1 MDDITMDTARKE
13 AEEMKKKE
21 AERKAK
27 KDAEKAAKQAAK
39 QAEKAAKPKKEPVF
53 DNITDEKAYKEAQA
67 MKAKE
72 AERKAAS
79 GGSSFWDRI
88 KGNMN
93 GTSGGAGH
101 ATDTPVPAPSVS
113 PAKDTIANS
122 IEAQANAKPGDVVNG
137 KTLTQGDIDWAKK
150 QMGTAGAPADV
161 APDVPEDAAA
171 STTEAGNTED
181 VSTAEAEG
189 IEGSNIAS
197 PEIEEARPSLDSP
210 EVQKAIGAGGAEIED
225 AEGDE
230 AKQNSFKQKYCNA
243 IWENYDL
250 GMSKQPKFKPG
261 WQLPATILSIG
272 LSVFSGGL
280 VPPVNF
286 MKLTGKEDEYNA
298 AMDMWKETMDKSGEI
313 AQEQERSSTMPTAK
327 AEGME
332 AAKGTATQEAI
343 DQAAEVNAA
352 ESGAQANARLGTE
365 GELET
370 MAKQAEI
377 DYTKLGIEQA
387 NKLAQM
393 KLEQTNA
400 ENFARLNTDLQ
411 KDIAEQAAAL
421 QIEIADAAAQN
432 DLAKIQKLYT
442 QTVNQRKDEMKALG
456 YDTTPDGFLKF
467 MRNTGGT
474 SNALART
481 EAALKALDTAG
492 NVAGTVINAV
502 NPLK

>member
-53 DNITDEKAYKEAQA
+53 DNITDETAYKEAQA

-79 GGSSFWDRI
+79 GPSFWDRVVG
-88 KGNMN
+88 KM
-93 GTSGGAGH
+93 GTGEPSHPSAPPRNEN
-101 ATDTPVPAPSVS
+101 APAEKEVP
-113 PAKDTIANS
+113 KDTVANS
-122 IEAQANAKPGDVVNG
+122 IEAQANAKPGDVING
-137 KTLTQGDIDWAKK
+137 HVLTQGDIDWAKNK
-150 QMGTAGAPADV
+150 LGKDK
-161 APDVPEDAAA
+161 PEV
-171 STTEAGNTED
+171 SGEEVTTETVEAEPAED
-181 VSTAEAEG
+181 TSTSEAEG
-189 IEGSNIAS
+189 IEGSNIVS
-197 PEIEEARPSLDSP
+197 PEIEEAKPSLDSP
-210 EVQKAIGAGGAEIED
+210 EVQKAIGAGGAEIEA

-230 AKQNSFKQKYCNA
+230 AKQEDFKQKYCNA

-298 AMDMWKETMDKSGEI
+298 AMDMWKETMGKSGEI

-370 MAKQAEI
+370 MAKQADI
-377 DYTKLGIEQA
+377 DWKTMDKQAGIDTA
-387 NKLAQM
+387 M
-393 KLEQTNA
+393 KLLEQSHEKEMTNYDRTFQLELA
-400 ENFARLNTDLQ
+400 KLTATLQ
-411 KDIAEQAAAL
+411 KDL
-421 QIEIADAAAQN
+421 ADAAARN
-432 DLAKIQKLYT
+432 DMNKIKELYN
-442 QTVNQRKDEMKALG
+442 QTIHQHGDEMKALG
-456 YDTTPDGFLKF
+456 YDVSPDGFLQY
-467 MRNTGGT
+467 MRNTGAT
-474 SNALART
+474 SNAQARIGT
-481 EAALKALDTAG
+481 ALKIADTAA
-492 NVAGTVINAV
+492 NVAGTVVDAM
-502 NPLK
+502 NPL

>member
-27 KDAEKAAKQAAK
+27 KEAEKAAKQSAK

-53 DNITDEKAYKEAQA
+53 DNITDETAYREAQE

-79 GGSSFWDRI
+79 GPSFWDRVVG
-88 KGNMN
+88 KMGE
-93 GTSGGAGH
+93 GEPSHPAGPSRNEK
-101 ATDTPVPAPSVS
+101 AAQTEGVP
-113 PAKDTIANS
+113 KDTVANS
-122 IEAQANAKPGDVVNG
+122 IEAQANAKPGDVING
-137 KTLTQGDIDWAKK
+137 HVLTQGDIDWAKNK
-150 QMGTAGAPADV
+150 LGKDK
-161 APDVPEDAAA
+161 PEV
-171 STTEAGNTED
+171 SGEEVTTETVEAEPAED
-181 VSTAEAEG
+181 TSTIEAEG

-197 PEIEEARPSLDSP
+197 PEIEEAKPSLDSP

-230 AKQNSFKQKYCNA
+230 AKQENFKQKYCNA

-280 VPPVNF
+280 VPPINF

-298 AMDMWKETMDKSGEI
+298 AMDMWKETMGKSGDM
-313 AQEQERSSTMPTAK
+313 AQEQEKASTMPTAK

-332 AAKGTATQEAI
+332 AASGIASQEAI

-352 ESGAQANARLGTE
+352 ERGSQADARLDTEGQLEVMANQANIDWQ
-365 GELET
+365 T
-370 MAKQAEI
+370 MDKQAGI
-377 DYTKLGIEQA
+377 DTA
-387 NKLAQM
+387 M
-393 KLEQTNA
+393 KLLEQNHEKEMANYDRTFQMELAKLTAN
-400 ENFARLNTDLQ
+400 LQ
-411 KDIAEQAAAL
+411 KDL
-421 QIEIADAAAQN
+421 ADAAARN
-432 DLAKIQKLYT
+432 DMDKIKELYN
-442 QTVNQRKDEMKALG
+442 QTIHQHGDEMKALG
-456 YDTTPDGFLKF
+456 YDVSPDGYLKY
-467 MRNTGGT
+467 MRNTGAT
-474 SNALART
+474 SDAQAR
-481 EAALKALDTAG
+481 LKQALDIADTAA
-492 NVAGTVINAV
+492 NAVGTVASAV

>member
-150 QMGTAGAPADV
+150 QMGTAGAPVDV

-189 IEGSNIAS
+189 IEGSNITS

-298 AMDMWKETMDKSGEI
+298 AMDMWKETMGKSSEI

-370 MAKQAEI
+370 MAKQADI
-377 DYTKLGIEQA
+377 DWKTMDKQAGIDTA
-387 NKLAQM
+387 M
-393 KLEQTNA
+393 KLLEQSHEKEMTNYDRTFQLELA
-400 ENFARLNTDLQ
+400 KLTATLQ
-411 KDIAEQAAAL
+411 KDL
-421 QIEIADAAAQN
+421 ADAAARN
-432 DLAKIQKLYT
+432 DMNKIKELY
-442 QTVNQRKDEMKALG
+442 NQAVHQHGDEMKALG
-456 YDTTPDGFLKF
+456 YDVSPDGFLQY
-467 MRNTGGT
+467 MRNTGAT
-474 SNALART
+474 SNAQARIGT
-481 EAALKALDTAG
+481 ALKIADTAA
-492 NVAGTVINAV
+492 NVAGTVVDAM
-502 NPLK
+502 NPL

>member
-67 MKAKE
+67 MKTKE

-79 GGSSFWDRI
+79 SGSSFWDRI

-122 IEAQANAKPGDVVNG
+122 IEAQANAKPGDVING
-137 KTLTQGDIDWAKK
+137 HVLTQGDIDWAKNK
-150 QMGTAGAPADV
+150 LGKDK
-161 APDVPEDAAA
+161 PDVSGEEV
-171 STTEAGNTED
+171 TTETVEAEPTED
-181 VSTAEAEG
+181 TSTSEAEG

-197 PEIEEARPSLDSP
+197 PEIEEAKPSLDSP
-210 EVQKAIGAGGAEIED
+210 EVQKAIGAGGAEIEA
-225 AEGDE
+225 AEGNE
-230 AKQNSFKQKYCNA
+230 AKQEDFKQKYCNA

-298 AMDMWKETMDKSGEI
+298 AMDMWKETMGKSSEI

-370 MAKQAEI
+370 MAKQADI
-377 DYTKLGIEQA
+377 DWKTMDKQAGIDTA
-387 NKLAQM
+387 M
-393 KLEQTNA
+393 KLLEQSHEKEMTNYDRTFQLELA
-400 ENFARLNTDLQ
+400 KLTATLQ
-411 KDIAEQAAAL
+411 KDL
-421 QIEIADAAAQN
+421 ADAAARN
-432 DLAKIQKLYT
+432 DMNKIKELY
-442 QTVNQRKDEMKALG
+442 NQAVHQHGDEMKALG
-456 YDTTPDGFLKF
+456 YDVSPDGFLQY
-467 MRNTGGT
+467 MRNTGAT
-474 SNALART
+474 SNAQARIGT
-481 EAALKALDTAG
+481 ALKIADTAA
-492 NVAGTVINAV
+492 NVAGTVVDAM
-502 NPLK
+502 NPL

>member
-1 MDDITMDTARKE
+1 
-13 AEEMKKKE
+13 
-21 AERKAK
+21 
-27 KDAEKAAKQAAK
+27 
-39 QAEKAAKPKKEPVF
+39 
-53 DNITDEKAYKEAQA
+53 
-67 MKAKE
+67 
-72 AERKAAS
+72 
-79 GGSSFWDRI
+79 
-88 KGNMN
+88 
-93 GTSGGAGH
+93 
-101 ATDTPVPAPSVS
+101 
-113 PAKDTIANS
+113 
-122 IEAQANAKPGDVVNG
+122 
-137 KTLTQGDIDWAKK
+137 
-150 QMGTAGAPADV
+150 
-161 APDVPEDAAA
+161 
-171 STTEAGNTED
+171 
-181 VSTAEAEG
+181 
-189 IEGSNIAS
+189 
-197 PEIEEARPSLDSP
+197 
-210 EVQKAIGAGGAEIED
+210 
-225 AEGDE
+225 
-230 AKQNSFKQKYCNA
+230 
-243 IWENYDL
+243 
-250 GMSKQPKFKPG
+250 
-261 WQLPATILSIG
+261 
-272 LSVFSGGL
+272 
-280 VPPVNF
+280 
-286 MKLTGKEDEYNA
+286 
-298 AMDMWKETMDKSGEI
+298 
-313 AQEQERSSTMPTAK
+313 MPTAK

-492 NVAGTVINAV
+492 NVAGTVINAA

>member
-39 QAEKAAKPKKEPVF
+39 QAEKAAKPKREPKF
-53 DNITDEKAYKEAQA
+53 DNITDETAYREAQE

-79 GGSSFWDRI
+79 GPSFWDRVVG
-88 KGNMN
+88 KM
-93 GTSGGAGH
+93 GTGEPSHPSAPPRNEN
-101 ATDTPVPAPSVS
+101 APTEKETP
-113 PAKDTIANS
+113 KDTVANS
-122 IEAQANAKPGDVVNG
+122 IEAQANAKPGDVING
-137 KTLTQGDIDWAKK
+137 HALTQGDIDWAKNRLGK
-150 QMGTAGAPADV
+150 NN
-161 APDVPEDAAA
+161 PEV
-171 STTEAGNTED
+171 SGEEVTTETVEAEPAED
-181 VSTAEAEG
+181 TSTSEVEG

-197 PEIEEARPSLDSP
+197 PEIEEAKPSLDSP
-210 EVQKAIGAGGAEIED
+210 EVQKAIGAGGAEIEA

-230 AKQNSFKQKYCNA
+230 AKQEDFKQKYCNA

-298 AMDMWKETMDKSGEI
+298 AMDIWKETMGKSGEI

-332 AAKGTATQEAI
+332 AARGTATQEAI